1 MPRLSVKGLMFSAR
15 KGTFQRESYVKYEEF
30 LCDFVIGRGKAVCM
44 QDIPSLLEEFYT
56 VLAVRSTIPF
66 HGLPLL

>member
-1 MPRLSVKGLMFSAR
+1 MPRLSVKGLMFFAR

-56 VLAVRSTIPF
+56 VLAVR
-66 HGLPLL
+66 